1 MTVFNVFAAFVVA
14 LRAEVATELLPVAT
28 TRTTCN
34 AFAYERKLVAVKK
47 SSAVFALGFWN
58 VLTRAVSWE
67 TKTQSGYPVWWDTPK
82 NLNSYVGGKPDIHF
96 SKDVEGVL
104 PQSIKELMEMREY
117 YKTLR
122 ADAKTEEEREKNS

>member
-14 LRAEVATELLPVAT
+14 LRAEVVTELLPVAT

-67 TKTQSGYPVWWDTPK
+67 TKTLLSTGPHRKCPAIAPIDVDTAGTTVVRSISLTLTPGETW
-82 NLNSYVGGKPDIHF
+82 NAISYSLD
-96 SKDVEGVL
+96 
-104 PQSIKELMEMREY
+104 
-117 YKTLR
+117 
-122 ADAKTEEEREKNS
+122 